1 MQQSELVTVICS
13 CYNHANF
20 VTKSIQSV
28 LDQSHKNVQII
39 VVDDCSTDDSV
50 SVIEKFIVPF
60 PQIIFI
66 KNENNLGITKS
77 FNNAAQFAEGDFI
90 VDLAADDLLLPHCI
104 ANQLETFRNSP
115 FEQLAI
121 VYGNAE
127 LISENGIHLAY
138 YFEVDSHLK
147 TIKKRPTGDLYQEI
161 IGPKTTICSVS
172 AMIKKSVFDHF
183 NGYDEKISYED
194 LDFWIRVSRLYHID
208 FIDAVLVQKRIL
220 SNSLHSSFTIPKNK
234 HGHSTYLILKKAFSL
249 NRSKKEHRI
258 LTKRVDA
265 EIKFALKTCNFS
277 LAFKNIR
284 LRLQIGL
291 NSI

>member
-1 MQQSELVTVICS
+1 MQKSELVTVICS

-20 VTKSIQSV
+20 VTESIQSV
-28 LDQSHKNVQII
+28 LNQSHKNIQLI

-50 SVIEKFIVPF
+50 TVIEKFIAAF

-77 FNNAAQFAEGDFI
+77 FNDAAQLAEGDFI
-90 VDLAADDLLLPHCI
+90 VDLAADDVLLPHCI
-104 ANQLETFRNSP
+104 SIQLETFRNSQ
-115 FEQLAI
+115 FGQLAI

-127 LISENGIHLAY
+127 LISENGIHLSY

-147 TIKKRPTGDLYQEI
+147 TIKKRPTGDLYSEI

-172 AMIKKSVFDHF
+172 SMTKKSVFDDF

-194 LDFWIRVSRLYHID
+194 LDFWIRVSRLYNID
-208 FIDAVLVQKRIL
+208 FIDSVLVQKRIL
-220 SNSLHSSFTIPKNK
+220 PNSLHSSFDIPKNK

-249 NRSKKEHRI
+249 NKNKKENRV
-258 LTKRVDA
+258 LTKRVNN
-265 EIKFALKTCNFS
+265 EIKFALKTGNFP
-277 LAFKNIR
+277 LAFKNIW
-284 LRLQIGL
+284 LRLQIGWK
-291 NSI
+291 SI